1 MTEQIGL
8 PVSPSRE
15 RGEREKGEKSGKLE
29 PQLVME
35 TAGGGGEEFFW
46 REES

>member
-15 RGEREKGEKSGKLE
+15 RGEREKGESGKLE

-35 TAGGGGEEFFW
+35 TAGGGGEEFF
-46 REES
+46 